1 MRPAIWSIL
10 IGLLVGASGCLC
22 PQSLGEPVDDTARRA
37 ALLASYR
44 PPEAKRVVYRTVL
57 RSGGREIS
65 LAEVVKVFPEG
76 GVSVAGVTDI
86 GNTLYAVQIDP
97 DGKGR
102 VVSKSLP
109 FSDRWLLDHLV
120 KELLI
125 PWNGPQETSEL
136 YRLPDESWALI
147 HEENRL
153 TCMFVF
159 DEMGNWTEFRR
170 LAGGRLRTRISLEWD
185 EGSTPNV
192 MRVDNRDKHYRV
204 VRERVSSNP

>member
-1 MRPAIWSIL
+1 M
-10 IGLLVGASGCLC
+10 
-22 PQSLGEPVDDTARRA
+22 
-37 ALLASYR
+37 
-44 PPEAKRVVYRTVL
+44 L

-65 LAEVVKVFPEG
+65 LVEIVKTFLEG
-76 GVSVAGVTDI
+76 GFSVAGVTDI

-102 VVSKSLP
+102 VISKSLP

-136 YRLPDESWALI
+136 YRLPDEGWALV

-153 TCMFVF
+153 ACMFVF
-159 DEMGNWTEFRR
+159 DEIGNWTEFRR
-170 LAGGRLRTRISLEWD
+170 LAGGRLQSRISLEWD
-185 EGSTPNV
+185 GGSTPNV

-204 VRERVSSNP
+204 VRERVSSSP

>member
-22 PQSLGEPVDDTARRA
+22 PPSLGEPVEDTARRA

-44 PPEAKRVVYRTVL
+44 PPQVQRVVYRTVL

-65 LAEVVKVFPEG
+65 LAEVVKRSPEG
-76 GVSVAGVTDI
+76 GFSVAGVTDI

-97 DGKGR
+97 GGKGR
-102 VVSKSLP
+102 VISKSLP

-136 YRLPDESWALI
+136 YRLPDEGWALI
-147 HEENRL
+147 HEEDRL
-153 TCMFVF
+153 ADVFVF
-159 DEMGNWTEFRR
+159 DERENWTEFRL
-170 LAGGRLRTRISLEWD
+170 LAGGRLQSRISLEWD

-204 VRERVSSNP
+204 VRERVSSTP

>member
-1 MRPAIWSIL
+1 LRPAIWSIL

-22 PQSLGEPVDDTARRA
+22 PPSLGEPVEDTARRA

-44 PPEAKRVVYRTVL
+44 PPQVQRVVYRTVL

-65 LAEVVKVFPEG
+65 LAEVVKRSPEG
-76 GVSVAGVTDI
+76 GFSVAGVTDI

-97 DGKGR
+97 GGKGR
-102 VVSKSLP
+102 VISKSLP

-136 YRLPDESWALI
+136 YRLPDEGWALI
-147 HEENRL
+147 HEEDRL
-153 TCMFVF
+153 ADVFVF
-159 DEMGNWTEFRR
+159 DERENWTEFRL
-170 LAGGRLRTRISLEWD
+170 LAGGRLQSRISLEWD

-204 VRERVSSNP
+204 VRERVSSTP